1 MKYRLF
7 SVVFALLLCVPARAV
22 SAPPED
28 SAAACVVMH
37 PQTGR
42 VLCAH
47 DADERLPIASTT
59 KIMTALVVLER
70 CDPGDRVEILPED
83 TAAEGSSMGLR
94 AGETYTVEQLLYGLM
109 LCSGND
115 AALALARHTAGSVAG
130 FARLMN
136 DKAAAL
142 GLTRTHFC
150 NPHGL
155 DEEGH
160 LSTARD
166 LAALACAAMENE
178 SFRTVVSTVRY
189 PCGDQ
194 IYVNHNKLLSTLPGA
209 IGVKT
214 GYTQAAGRILVS
226 CAERNGTRFVCVTID
241 DPQDWDD
248 HAALLDWAF
257 SNWHWRVFDDAAYV
271 LPVLSGQRAKCV
283 VLPGGTPG
291 LLLETNARVRMVA
304 ELPRFVFAPLRAGEQ
319 VGTLTVTAPDGA
331 SASARLVC
339 AQDVPAD
346 EAMRLSLSGRLCR
359 GWRLIGRS
367 FFSFDPKF

>member
-7 SVVFALLLCVPARAV
+7 SLLFALLLCVPARAV
-22 SAPPED
+22 SAPPEP

-37 PQTGR
+37 PETGR
-42 VLCAH
+42 VLYERS
-47 DADERLPIASTT
+47 ADERLPIASTT
-59 KIMTALVVLER
+59 KIMTALVVLGQ
-70 CDPGDRVEILPED
+70 CNPDARVRILPED
-83 TAAEGSSMGLR
+83 TDVEGSSMGLR

-115 AALALARHTAGSVAG
+115 AALALARFAGGGVEG

-136 DKAAAL
+136 GKAAAL

-166 LAALACAAMENE
+166 LAALSCAAMDDPR
-178 SFRTVVSTVRY
+178 FRAIVSTAQY
-189 PCGDQ
+189 ACGDQ
-194 IYVNHNKLLSTLPGA
+194 IYVNHNKLLNTYPGA

-241 DPQDWDD
+241 DPADWDD

-257 SNWHWRVFDDAAYV
+257 SNWRWRVFDDAAYV
-271 LPVLSGQRAKCV
+271 LPVQSGLRAKCV
-283 VLPGGTPG
+283 VLPGDAPG
-291 LLLETNARVRMVA
+291 LLLENNARVRLIA

-319 VGTLTVTAPDGA
+319 VGTLTVTAPDGET
-331 SASARLVC
+331 ASARLIC
-339 AQDVPAD
+339 AQDIPAD
-346 EAMRLSLSGRLCR
+346 EALRLSLSERLCR